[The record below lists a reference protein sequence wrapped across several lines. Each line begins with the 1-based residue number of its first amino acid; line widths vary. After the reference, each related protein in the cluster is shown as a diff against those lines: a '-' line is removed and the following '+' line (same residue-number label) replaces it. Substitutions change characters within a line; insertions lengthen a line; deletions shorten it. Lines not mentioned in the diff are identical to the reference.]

1 MLSIIL
7 LSVKINLAKLFLP
20 FFCISGM
27 LFLSQG
33 LVINPPVLAGG
44 DAAGYAMVKSQFE
57 TTDEFMSRTNQ
68 VLRAVFENQQGDEAR
83 VDEVLSALG
92 SLAKSNVPT
101 QSIARLIVELRTSNL
116 WSSANIS
123 RVPSN

>member
-1 MLSIIL
+1 MRPGS
-7 LSVKINLAKLFLP
+7 A
-20 FFCISGM
+20 
-27 LFLSQG
+27 
-33 LVINPPVLAGG
+33 VLAGG